1 MATKIIEFPRKIGGF
16 ESKNWHIR
24 FGRISI
30 KKSSAFM
37 LVFMGLTFLS
47 ALYYVEQQIQLQQ
60 LNYKIIELKQ
70 QRKELIE
77 QQKTYQLQL
86 HQLTRLDRIE
96 QKMRNQGFI
105 PVEKEQL
112 RIIQ

>member
-1 MATKIIEFPRKIGGF
+1 MAAEIIDLQRKFSESSQGWSIRIGKF
-16 ESKNWHIR
+16 SL
-24 FGRISI
+24 
-30 KKSSAFM
+30 KKSSALM
-37 LVFMGLTFLS
+37 LLLMCLMFLS